1 MRIYYLIYEQK
12 LNYKEKNMTDT
23 IIDETEYSYV
33 LNCIQDYASGLEN
46 IIIKYFYILNYVN
59 TDGISD
65 ELINSKLNTIYIMSL
80 NIISNFQNAISDIIN
95 DTNEYLNKI
104 KKIDDGDFYGF

>member
-1 MRIYYLIYEQK
+1 
-12 LNYKEKNMTDT
+12 MTDT